1 MENVDIALL
10 LFGVAMVASP
20 LETVRQL
27 RQRQS
32 RTRRT
37 EGTVVGH
44 DDQISM
50 MHPGDATRHGP
61 GTRHARIAYEV
72 DGRRFECVSSVGVSW
87 TMHAVGQVVD
97 VAYDPDDLS
106 QGDIVTGRAINA
118 LELAV
123 MWGLPIA
130 GVACL
135 AIAAV
140 RLAG

>member
-1 MENVDIALL
+1 MEHVDIALL

-27 RQRQS
+27 RQR
-32 RTRRT
+32 RAKTGRT

-44 DDQISM
+44 ADQISL
-50 MHPGDATRHGP
+50 MHPGDATQHGP

-72 DGRRFECVSSVGVSW
+72 DGRRYECVSSVGASW

-97 VAYDPDDLS
+97 VAYDPDDPS
-106 QGDIVTGRAINA
+106 RGDVVTGPALNA
-118 LELAV
+118 LEV
-123 MWGLPIA
+123 GVVWGLPIA

-140 RLAG
+140 RLVG